1 MTIETSQGGAKLTLL
16 GKKIDDSSRHVTRD
30 RTWRGL
36 LNAGWRKAVLG
47 NDRENSRHWGRQKAS
62 Q

>member
-1 MTIETSQGGAKLTLL
+1 MIETSQGRAKLTLF

-36 LNAGWRKAVLG
+36 LNAGWRKAGLG
-47 NDRENSRHWGRQKAS
+47 SDRENTRRWGRQRAS
-62 Q
+62 L